1 MDGPSLKGKLLVA
14 TPLLGDPNF
23 HRTVVLM
30 LEHGDEGAVGLVL
43 NRPSETAV
51 AGPLP
56 QWKALTADPDVVF
69 VGGPVSTEMVIGLGR
84 RRPEIDVSGWSP
96 VVGRIGTVDL
106 DDVDAAASTL
116 DAVRLFAGYAGW
128 GGGQLED
135 EMAARAWWTVPALP
149 SDPLSSEPEQL
160 WRAVLR
166 RQPGD
171 LRLVANFPLDPAEN

>member
-69 VGGPVSTEMVIGLGR
+69 VGGPVRTEMVIGLGR
-84 RRPEIDVSGWSP
+84 RRPQADVSGRGPGGARARGGSP
-96 VVGRIGTVDL
+96 PAGPRVRAPGPGRRAWRPCGP
-106 DDVDAAASTL
+106 
-116 DAVRLFAGYAGW
+116 AGRSGARRRGPW
-128 GGGQLED
+128 GPRRGGRPRRSRARPC
-135 EMAARAWWTVPALP
+135 AARAAPPA
-149 SDPLSSEPEQL
+149 
-160 WRAVLR
+160 
-166 RQPGD
+166 GG
-171 LRLVANFPLDPAEN
+171 